1 MGVNHILG
9 WYYGKLSWNRMWC
22 HSLSLVTR
30 FGAGARKGTLLT
42 STKTSFKI
50 REFKNGKEVSRVQ
63 VDGISQALPTVELD
77 KDLSM

>member
-22 HSLSLVTR
+22 HSTNLIAD
-30 FGAGARKGTLLT
+30 FAIGPRKNIIQSSAKMG
-42 STKTSFKI
+42 FKVKS
-50 REFKNGKEVSRVQ
+50 FKNGKEISRVE
-63 VDGISQALPTVELD
+63 VTNIKDGLPTIEID